1 MMNGYYFTFRS
12 VTKAQQAQMLL
23 NRKGI
28 SSVLQR
34 TPGFL
39 AVKGCGYCLRVG
51 EASASAA
58 VRQLRQSGME
68 RCYLRTESGF
78 EEADCDLL

>member
-1 MMNGYYFTFRS
+1 MNGYYFTFRS
-12 VTKAQQAQMLL
+12 VTRAQQAQTLL

-39 AVKGCGYCLRVG
+39 AVQGCGYCLRVG

-58 VRQLRQSGME
+58 ARLLGNSGME
-68 RCYLRTESGF
+68 RCYLRTPGGF
-78 EEADCDLL
+78 EEVDCDLL